1 MRVSGRIV
9 VIALLY
15 LSNVSLFI
23 AAAQQADEIVA
34 ARVLG
39 PQWKQISRRAGMIF
53 AGTVLSTASQGEA
66 TQATGAA
73 PGPIPTIQLTFRV
86 DEAIA
91 GVEPGQTVT
100 ILEWAGAW
108 NMQHPMTQGEHILM
122 FLYPPSRLGLTSP
135 VGGSRGQIALDQTGE
150 SLSRAVFETA
160 SFEPA
165 SAIAS
170 RSGPAVKSQVT
181 ATGAPGT
188 FSPVSVSRTSISAV
202 SVAQLKRAIGSA
214 RDEQGRP

>member
-53 AGTVLSTASQGEA
+53 AGTVLSTTTQGY
-66 TQATGAA
+66 TTPATGAT

-100 ILEWAGAW
+100 TLEWAGAW

-150 SLSRAVFETA
+150 SVSRAVFETA

-170 RSGPAVKSQVT
+170 RSGSGLRSQLT
-181 ATGAPGT
+181 AMAAPG
-188 FSPVSVSRTSISAV
+188 SVSQV
-202 SVAQLKRAIGSA
+202 SVAQLKRAIRSA
-214 RDEQGRP
+214 RNEQGRP

>member
-91 GVEPGQTVT
+91 GVEPGRTVT
-100 ILEWAGAW
+100 TLEWAGAW
-108 NMQHPMTQGEHILM
+108 NLQRPMTQGEHILL

-150 SLSRAVFETA
+150 SLSRTG
-160 SFEPA
+160 FEPA
-165 SAIAS
+165 STIAS
-170 RSGPAVKSQVT
+170 RSGSGLRSQLT
-181 ATGAPGT
+181 AMAAPG
-188 FSPVSVSRTSISAV
+188 SVSQV
-202 SVAQLKRAIGSA
+202 SVAQLKRAIRSA
-214 RDEQGRP
+214 RNEQGRP